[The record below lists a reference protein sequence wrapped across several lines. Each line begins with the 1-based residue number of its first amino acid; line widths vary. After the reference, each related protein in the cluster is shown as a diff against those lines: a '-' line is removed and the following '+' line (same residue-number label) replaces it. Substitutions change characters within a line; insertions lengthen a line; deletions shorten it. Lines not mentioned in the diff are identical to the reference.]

1 MSIVNFKIL
10 LIDANKTIVELQN
23 ENDRLHKAL
32 MEKDKALFV
41 LKDLADSISKQA
53 LLATS
58 IDADTNFSIDTA
70 PWKNVMAFYEGK
82 KPRKKG

>member
-32 MEKDKALFV
+32 MEKDKALFI
-41 LKDLADSISKQA
+41 LKDLDQILQIHILQIKSVVQFRQIW
-53 LLATS
+53 
-58 IDADTNFSIDTA
+58 D
-70 PWKNVMAFYEGK
+70 Y
-82 KPRKKG
+82 